1 VEMELKLNIT
11 RKTVLKVALVM
22 SLMILIAF
30 GSFVVGV
37 DLTYKFGYDK
47 GYLKSLEDVRGILAQ
62 KGIAFEWTDIGN
74 GSYLFQISY
83 KGALVYSGST
93 ELHLLAEHYRNG
105 ILLSS
110 SYHTMSL
117 TNAGKD
123 WLEGIIGNTVGSDVA
138 KYIAC
143 SNDSSTFSAS
153 WTSIPNE
160 ITTNG
165 LARAAGTYVNV
176 GVGQWNI
183 TKTFSVTGTSSTKL
197 YGLYYTSSGAGLLA
211 AEQQGTANQKNL
223 VAGDSLKIT
232 VQASVS

>member
-1 VEMELKLNIT
+1 MELKLDVT
-11 RKTVLKVALVM
+11 RKTVLKAALVM
-22 SLMILIAF
+22 LLMMVIAF
-30 GSFVVGV
+30 GSFTVGV
-37 DLTYKFGYDK
+37 DLAYKVGYDR
-47 GYLKSLEDVRGILAQ
+47 GYKRSLEDVKGILSQ
-62 KGIAFEWTDIGN
+62 KDIEFNWTGLDN
-74 GSYLFQISY
+74 GQYLFQISY
-83 KGALVYSGST
+83 KGALVYSGRT

-110 SYHTMSL
+110 SYHSMSL
-117 TNAGKD
+117 TDAGKD

-143 SNDSSTFSAS
+143 SNDSSAFNAS
-153 WTSIPNE
+153 WTSVPNE

-165 LARAAGTYVNV
+165 LARAAGTYTST
-176 GVGQWNI
+176 GTGTWNI